1 MSIYDLTTEEGKKD
15 VFRNFKEVLY
25 TMSPLLG
32 VSKLLIDKVFSHSD
46 EIAKQ
51 AEIATKIIKTGK
63 ENGVSEMKI
72 KVSQEAGIKI
82 KSEFPDLPLSFNL
95 GNEGKMEITVKYK

>member
-1 MSIYDLTTEEGKKD
+1 
-15 VFRNFKEVLY
+15 
-25 TMSPLLG
+25 
-32 VSKLLIDKVFSHSD
+32 
-46 EIAKQ
+46 
-51 AEIATKIIKTGK
+51 
-63 ENGVSEMKI
+63 MKI

>member
-46 EIAKQ
+46 EIA
-51 AEIATKIIKTGK
+51 
-63 ENGVSEMKI
+63 
-72 KVSQEAGIKI
+72 
-82 KSEFPDLPLSFNL
+82 
-95 GNEGKMEITVKYK
+95 